1 MADIDQRLS
10 LYEESI
16 DTFYEEMQRNLT
28 LFEKIK
34 ENYKMV
40 QQIREQIQEQIKQ
53 DIEGKLLELK
63 ATAFLGKDLDQANHK
78 NIFVSPYQTLFYRYG
93 SVGRKLIF
101 LTSQIG
107 YPLNLKLYTVK
118 PVLRGHSKNCVFFSR
133 PIIA

>member
-1 MADIDQRLS
+1 MADIEQRLS

-28 LFEKIK
+28 VFEKIK
-34 ENYKMV
+34 ENYRIV

-63 ATAFLGKDLDQANHK
+63 ATAFLGKDLDQANRK

-93 SVGRKLIF
+93 LVGWKLIF

-107 YPLNLKLYTVK
+107 YPLNLIVYSK
-118 PVLRGHSKNCVFFSR
+118 PVLRGHSNNCVFFSR
-133 PIIA
+133 PIIP

>member
-1 MADIDQRLS
+1 MADIEQRLS

-28 LFEKIK
+28 VFEKIK

-63 ATAFLGKDLDQANHK
+63 ATAFLGKDLDQANLK
-78 NIFVSPYQTLFYRYG
+78 YFCFPLPDPVLRYG
-93 SVGRKLIF
+93 SVGQKLIF
-101 LTSQIG
+101 LTSQIR
-107 YPLNLKLYTVK
+107 YP
-118 PVLRGHSKNCVFFSR
+118 
-133 PIIA
+133 